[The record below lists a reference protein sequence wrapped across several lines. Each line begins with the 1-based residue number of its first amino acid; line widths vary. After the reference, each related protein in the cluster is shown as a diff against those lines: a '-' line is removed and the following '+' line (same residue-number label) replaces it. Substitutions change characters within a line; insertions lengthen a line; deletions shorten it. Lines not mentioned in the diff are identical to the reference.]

1 MTDNSTPDSDNL
13 MNKTFGD
20 VMLHVI
26 LHYAVANIGKSDAE
40 WAEER
45 DKLTAA
51 FRAALDNFR
60 NKIRSEALS
69 RMLRDN
75 EKED

>member
-20 VMLHVI
+20 VMLH
-26 LHYAVANIGKSDAE
+26 YAVANIGKSDAE

-45 DKLTAA
+45 DEFTDA

-69 RMLRDN
+69 SMLRDN